1 LDRTP
6 HDARVIEGTLRVREV
21 PGLPVS
27 DRITLIGVESTP
39 ALDQNSYER
48 KKTLFEICFEK
59 RLLRSRSLFKADEI
73 TI

>member
-1 LDRTP
+1 MHRTP

-27 DRITLIGVESTP
+27 DRITLIRVESTL

-48 KKTLFEICFEK
+48 KKNTFEICFEK
-59 RLLRSRSLFKADEI
+59 RLLRSRSLFKTDEI